1 MGKLIKIIIA
11 VVVLAMIGAGAFFY
25 FMPKEEKAEEE
36 EEKSLSAEE
45 IAELSIDTDIIT
57 TNLASSGNFG
67 IVQFNILLSDK
78 ETKEE
83 AEKRTAEVR
92 AAIIATVA
100 SFTKED
106 LTGESGISMIEEE
119 LITRLANVFK
129 KGKVERVLVTEFKMQ

>member
-1 MGKLIKIIIA
+1 MGKIIKIIVA
-11 VVVLAMIGAGAFFY
+11 FVVVAAIGAGAYLY
-25 FMPKEEKAEEE
+25 FMPKEEKAEEH
-36 EEKSLSAEE
+36 KSLSAEE
-45 IAELSIDTDIIT
+45 VEELSIDTDIIT

-92 AAIIATVA
+92 AAVIATVA
-100 SFTKED
+100 SFTKEE
-106 LTGESGISMIEEE
+106 LLGESGITMIEEE
-119 LITRLANVFK
+119 LTGRLTEVME

>member
-1 MGKLIKIIIA
+1 MGKLKKIIGIIIVA
-11 VVVLAMIGAGAFFY
+11 VVIGGGAVFY
-25 FMPKEEKAEEE
+25 FAQKDVEAE

-45 IAELSIDTDIIT
+45 VAELSIDTDIIT

-92 AAIIATVA
+92 AAIISTVA
-100 SFTKED
+100 SFTKDE
-106 LTGESGISMIEEE
+106 LIGESGITMIEEE
-119 LITRLANVFK
+119 LIMRLTEVFE
-129 KGKVERVLVTEFKMQ
+129 KGAVERVLVTEFKLQ

>member
-25 FMPKEEKAEEE
+25 FMPKEEKAEE

>member
-25 FMPKEEKAEEE
+25 FMPKEEKAEE

-78 ETKEE
+78 DTKEE

-119 LITRLANVFK
+119 LVTRLANVFK

>member
-25 FMPKEEKAEEE
+25 FMPKEEKAEE

-119 LITRLANVFK
+119 LVTRLANVFK